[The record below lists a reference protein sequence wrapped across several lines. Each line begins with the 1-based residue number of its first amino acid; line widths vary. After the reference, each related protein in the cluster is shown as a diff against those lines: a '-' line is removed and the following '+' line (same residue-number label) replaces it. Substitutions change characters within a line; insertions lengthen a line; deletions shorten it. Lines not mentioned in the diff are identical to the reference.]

1 MDRRT
6 LNRSLLLGLAAALT
20 TEALAGPRRRRIRR
34 RVRRRIRRRIRRHV
48 LWRTVA
54 GRRLLVVPV
63 AVAVGW
69 ELAVDQRVVVVREVR
84 AETVVVA
91 DLKTSATE
99 ELPAVR
105 EDDAENAKELPGTV
119 LAEGDT
125 TTPSR
130 ETEEEVEEEVD
141 G

>member
-1 MDRRT
+1 MNRRT
-6 LNRSLLLGLAAALT
+6 LTRTLLLGALAAT
-20 TEALAGPRRRRIRR
+20 VTEALAGPRRRRIRR
-34 RVRRRIRRRIRRHV
+34 RVRRRIRRRIRRRV

-69 ELAVDQRVVVVREVR
+69 ELAVDKRVVVVREVR
-84 AETVVVA
+84 ADTVVVA
-91 DLKTSATE
+91 DAKTNATE
-99 ELPAVR
+99 ELAIVK
-105 EDDAENAKELPGTV
+105 EDDAENVKELPGTV
-119 LAEGDT
+119 LAEADT

-141 G
+141 E